1 MVELNF
7 EKILIIVALI
17 GLVIIIAKAIQN
29 EKELK
34 QLKYEKEKE
43 KEQYYRYKGYKAET
57 SDYYLMSDREK
68 ILYLYDGLDSKN
80 QNKVLSYIYKT
91 AKDQESERFK

>member
-1 MVELNF
+1 MYGLSF
-7 EKILIIVALI
+7 ERIMIIIALI
-17 GLVIIIAKAIQN
+17 GLAIIIAKALKN

-34 QLKYEKEKE
+34 KLKEEKKKE
-43 KEQYYRYKGYKAET
+43 LEQYYRYKGYKAET

-68 ILYLYDGLDSKN
+68 LLYLYDGLDSKN
-80 QNKVLSYIYKT
+80 QNKVLSYIYKM

>member
-7 EKILIIVALI
+7 ERIFIIITII
-17 GLVIIIAKAIQN
+17 GLVIIISKAIQN

-34 QLKYEKEKE
+34 KLKYEKEKE
-43 KEQYYRYKGYKAET
+43 KEKYYRYKGYKAET

-68 ILYLYDGLDSKN
+68 LLYLYDGLEPKN

-91 AKDQESERFK
+91 AKDQERERFK